1 MIYKGIKVGYFTV
14 FKHKL
19 IEKVRCLYLMN
30 FNYRYKDNM
39 QRYKLSKNKKNKA
52 LIKAEIK
59 QLKNYWGCYPLQY
72 FNHDFYSKDCTL
84 SMEEMRKFIP
94 SYYFYRIIFPQYDDS
109 KNLLNIVEDKIV
121 MDILF
126 KGMDFPRSNVI
137 VKKSSSYLFNSLGKI
152 LTFQTFEELL
162 KKSVCN
168 KLFIKP
174 ANGRGGNGILVA
186 KKQGNIFYIKD
197 DEFNYNYLSKLQGDY
212 VIEEAIIQHDEIT
225 AVYPHSVN
233 TLRVITKRDTAGL
246 IEIVAV
252 TLRMGSK
259 GREIDNTSAGGL
271 VIGINIV
278 DGCSLKKYAT
288 HEYGLEKFYEHP
300 DSGYKF
306 EQLKIPNWLEN
317 KKKLIELANKNII
330 MNLVG
335 WDIALTNDG
344 ILVIEINTLFGIDGL
359 QSALG
364 GLENKFSENKTLKI

>member
-84 SMEEMRKFIP
+84 SMEEMRQFIP
-94 SYYFYRIIFPQYDDS
+94 SYYFYRIIFPQYDNS
-109 KNLLNIVEDKIV
+109 KALLSIVEDKIV

-137 VKKSSSYLFNSLGKI
+137 VKKKANYIFSPQGAV
-152 LTFQTFEELL
+152 LTYQTFEELL
-162 KKSVCN
+162 KKSVCK

-174 ANGRGGNGILVA
+174 VNGRGGSGILVA
-186 KKQGNIFYIKD
+186 KRKDSTFYIKD
-197 DEFNYNYLSKLQGDY
+197 EEFTYHYLSNLKDDY
-212 VIEEAIIQHDEIT
+212 AIEEAIIQHDAIT

-233 TLRVITKRDTAGL
+233 TLRAITKRNVTGL

-252 TLRMGSK
+252 TLRMGSN
-259 GREIDNTSAGGL
+259 GSEIDNTSAGGL
-271 VIGINIV
+271 VIGINIEN
-278 DGCSLKKYAT
+278 GYALKNYAT

-300 DSGYKF
+300 DTGYKF
-306 EQLKIPNWLEN
+306 EQLKIPNWLDCKN
-317 KKKLIELANKNII
+317 KLIELANKNII

-335 WDIALTNDG
+335 WDIAITNDG

-359 QSALG
+359 QSAHG
-364 GLENKFSENKTLKI
+364 GLENKFIENKTLKI